1 MRERLNSL
9 RQLAARNYLKAGA
22 LVGVSLPMLASA
34 QEPSAFDAAM
44 ADATASVTEYATA
57 LVGLAAVAVVF
68 MIAIKYVKKIV
79 GAA

>member
-9 RQLAARNYLKAGA
+9 RQLAARNYLKAGV
-22 LVGVSLPMLASA
+22 LVGASLPMLASA
-34 QEPSAFDAAM
+34 QDPSAFDEAIS
-44 ADATASVTEYATA
+44 DATAAVGEYATA

-79 GAA
+79 SAA